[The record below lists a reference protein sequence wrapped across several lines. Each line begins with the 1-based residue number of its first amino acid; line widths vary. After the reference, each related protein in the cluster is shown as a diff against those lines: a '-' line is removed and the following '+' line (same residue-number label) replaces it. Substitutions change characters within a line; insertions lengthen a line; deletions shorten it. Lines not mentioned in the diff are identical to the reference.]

1 MSISLA
7 TYADPRS
14 ASAEAYRMLRTNLQ
28 FSSPDEPLKSVVV
41 SSATPG
47 EGKTTTACNLAVT
60 FAQAGKKT
68 LLVDGDLRK
77 PTVHKF
83 FGLANDSGLSSMI
96 VHNQGEVAE
105 LSSVENL
112 YVITSGPIP
121 PNPAE
126 LFSSNKAR
134 DLFASLEEQYDIIIV
149 DTPPIAAVSDAM
161 VLSTYASGTL
171 LIIDHGVVTNDLA
184 QKVVAQLRGV
194 KINILGVVLN
204 KVPMNGQDYYYYQ
217 YQR

>member
-7 TYADPRS
+7 SYADPRS

-171 LIIDHGVVTNDLA
+171 LIIGYGVVSNDLA